1 MWLNNHQAKCTNS
14 TSRSRCWRVWS
25 GTIIIIFEHKNQHC
39 HLFFLF
45 NRHLF
50 LLAFKHRNTPSY
62 PLKKTLFYALPPKKT
77 VAACPGQNPPVS
89 AAKRQRT
96 LTNKQQ
102 QLGKI
107 SSELRAWLIHGL
119 LVAQRNE
126 KEASAKQR
134 ALNDAVRS
142 EQRQEEINGFHKRK
156 LPGDVPFPIFLA
168 I

>member
-1 MWLNNHQAKCTNS
+1 M
-14 TSRSRCWRVWS
+14 
-25 GTIIIIFEHKNQHC
+25 
-39 HLFFLF
+39 
-45 NRHLF
+45 
-50 LLAFKHRNTPSY
+50 
-62 PLKKTLFYALPPKKT
+62 PPKKT
-77 VAACPGQNPPVS
+77 VAADAGKNPPH
-89 AAKRQRT
+89 ATAKRQRT
-96 LTNKQQ
+96 LMNKQQ

-156 LPGDVPFPIFLA
+156 LPGNAHCISFLFLTYF
-168 I
+168 